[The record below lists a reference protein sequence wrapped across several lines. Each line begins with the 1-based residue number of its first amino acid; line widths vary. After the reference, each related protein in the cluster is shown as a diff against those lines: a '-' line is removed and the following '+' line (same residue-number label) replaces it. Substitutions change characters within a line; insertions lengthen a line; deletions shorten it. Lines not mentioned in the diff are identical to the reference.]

1 MADLKKRLTLETKV
15 RDAALSLAKVNTP
28 YKSVSKQTTE
38 HVGTANSKV
47 ESVQKDVWILSEQ
60 VNDIHRRLMEHRA
73 SVLSYSLKR
82 LEKSHNS
89 TQSPMLNGS
98 SLSSAISSPIDPK
111 PSSVHT
117 KFEHFFAGHSD
128 TVVPQPPKRPPSDED
143 LATLEEK
150 LNAATLELTKANK
163 QQAGLARDLSLLK
176 LEKEQLQTTL
186 EMELQT
192 AEEQAHS
199 LESELVQYKGEVEE
213 LWEQK
218 EALESTRAELEE
230 RKGQVESLQQQ
241 LEAADQR
248 NGVESE
254 ANKQVLLKEKELA
267 KLRAEMDA
275 ALRAKDLEL
284 TKVNTR
290 FELEK
295 ARWASELAP
304 TEEASAT
311 LWAVVQEHDI
321 PLPSDSDTTVPI
333 LAESISF
340 FIENTLNT
348 VRELRD
354 AVREQR
360 ELSNTLRESRAE
372 TESLRKEVQY
382 LENQSRVRHFIPTNL
397 VNPLNQRYRSNL
409 IGS

>member
-1 MADLKKRLTLETKV
+1 LAGLKKKLTLETKI
-15 RDAALSLAKVNTP
+15 RDAALSLAKVNAP
-28 YKSVSKQTTE
+28 YKNVSKQTTE
-38 HVGTANSKV
+38 QVDAANSKV
-47 ESVQKDVWILSEQ
+47 ESVQKDVWKLSDQ
-60 VNDIHRRLMEHRA
+60 VNDAHRRLMEHRA

-82 LEKSHNS
+82 LEKSHHS
-89 TQSPMLNGS
+89 AQSPMLNGS
-98 SLSSAISSPIDPK
+98 SFPSGTGSPIDPRSL
-111 PSSVHT
+111 PVHT

-128 TVVPQPPKRPPSDED
+128 TVVPQPPKKPPSDKD
-143 LATLEEK
+143 LTALREK
-150 LNAATLELTKANK
+150 LSAVTRELTQANK
-163 QQAGLARDLSLLK
+163 HQADLARDLSLLK
-176 LEKEQLQTTL
+176 LEKEQLQTTF

-192 AEEQAHS
+192 AEEQTRS
-199 LESELVQYKGEVEE
+199 FGIELARYKGEAEE
-213 LWEQK
+213 LQRQK

-230 RKGQVESLQQQ
+230 RKGQVEILQQQ

-248 NGVESE
+248 NGEASE
-254 ANKQVLLKEKELA
+254 ASKQVLLKEQELA
-267 KLRAEMDA
+267 KFKAEMDA

-295 ARWASELAP
+295 ATWANDLAP

-321 PLPSDSDTTVPI
+321 PLPSDSDTTIPV

-340 FIENTLNT
+340 FVENALDT

-354 AVREQR
+354 SVREQR

-372 TESLRKEVQY
+372 AEGLRKEVQY
-382 LENQSRVRHFIPTNL
+382 LENQSRVCHSFPST
-397 VNPLNQRYRSNL
+397 
-409 IGS
+409 